1 MFSKWIKRL
10 AGTFSFRLNVYY
22 AAFFSLLALAFFT
35 FAYWELLETLR
46 KKDRDVVR
54 AELEELVQ
62 NYARDGAAAFR
73 AGFAGAGEREQNI
86 FLVRLLDPAGAT
98 ELLVRPKKGRNDF
111 DPAAISLAEA
121 PAPGARPTW
130 QEVVTTD
137 RTRSW
142 VIYTARL
149 PDGKLLQVGARTSDR
164 QELLGE
170 FTDVFAS
177 AIIPAIILV
186 VVGGFWLTVRA
197 LAPVR
202 EILRTVR
209 RILDTGDLGARVP
222 ARRAGDELGELTG
235 VLNRMLER
243 NEAVIRGMKEALDN
257 VAHDL
262 RTPLTR
268 MRGSAELALQ
278 NPANAAAAG
287 EALADA
293 VEESERVLT
302 MLQTLMD
309 ISEAETG
316 VMKLR
321 PEPVDLVALISS
333 VADVY
338 EFVAEEKNIRV
349 ATEVEPG
356 LTATVD
362 RIRVQQALANLLDNA
377 LKYSPPDTTVML
389 RGRRVGQ
396 DVELSVTDHG
406 PGIAP
411 EDQPRIWDRL
421 YRGDKSRSQ
430 RGLGLGL
437 SLVKA
442 ILQAHGGS
450 ATAVNAP
457 GGGAT
462 FTLILPAADRV

>member
-10 AGTFSFRLNVYY
+10 TGTFSFRLNVYY
-22 AAFFSLLALAFFT
+22 AAFFSLLALAFFI
-35 FAYWELLETLR
+35 FAYAELLETLR
-46 KKDRDVVR
+46 KKDRDVVK

-62 NYARDGAAAFR
+62 SYGRDGAAEFR
-73 AGFAGAGEREQNI
+73 EGFVGADQRQQNI
-86 FLVRLLDPAGAT
+86 FLVRLLSAAGVP
-98 ELLVRPKKGRNDF
+98 ELVVQPKKGREDF
-111 DPAAISLAEA
+111 DPAAISLADA
-121 PAPGARPTW
+121 PVAGAKPTW
-130 QEVVTTD
+130 QEVATTD
-137 RTRSW
+137 RSRSW

-149 PDGKLLQVGARTSDR
+149 PDGKFLQVGARTSNR

-170 FTDVFAS
+170 FTGVFTT
-177 AIIPAIILV
+177 AIIPAIILGV
-186 VVGGFWLTVRA
+186 LGGFWLTVRA

-222 ARRAGDELGELTG
+222 ARRAEDELGELTA

-243 NEAVIRGMKEALDN
+243 NEALIRGMREALDN

-278 NPANAAAAG
+278 NPTDAAAAG

-302 MLQTLMD
+302 MLRTLMD

-316 VMKLR
+316 VMKLH
-321 PEPVDLVALISS
+321 PEPVDLTELISS
-333 VADVY
+333 VTDVY
-338 EFVAEEKNIRV
+338 EFVAEEKSIRV
-349 ATEVEPG
+349 TTEVEMG

-362 RIRVQQALANLLDNA
+362 RVRVQQALANLLDNA
-377 LKYSPPDTTVML
+377 LKYSPAGTTVML
-389 RGRRVGQ
+389 RGRRALGNI
-396 DVELSVTDHG
+396 ELSVTDQG
-406 PGIAP
+406 PGIPP

-442 ILQAHGGS
+442 ILQAHGGQ
-450 ATAVNAP
+450 ATATNAP
-457 GGGAT
+457 GGGAIV
-462 FTLILPAADRV
+462 TLTLPGSTRV